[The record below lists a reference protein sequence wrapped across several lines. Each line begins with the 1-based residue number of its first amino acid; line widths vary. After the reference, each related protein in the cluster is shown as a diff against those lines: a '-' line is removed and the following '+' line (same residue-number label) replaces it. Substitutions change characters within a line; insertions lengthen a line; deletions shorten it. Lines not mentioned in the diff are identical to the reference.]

1 MVGWVDNYFP
11 QVHKRFSLTNKVHF
25 LFPFDIFYFFHK
37 YFNFITIMSSSGMF
51 KVHRILADSSYMGI
65 GTLNFNGLGQM
76 SDWMNFYDNVV
87 AAIDPDCRR

>member
-1 MVGWVDNYFP
+1 M
-11 QVHKRFSLTNKVHF
+11 HI
-25 LFPFDIFYFFHK
+25 LFE
-37 YFNFITIMSSSGMF
+37 
-51 KVHRILADSSYMGI
+51 VHRILADSSYMGI